1 MDKRSKGKLLHL
13 CRPMEETNRVNT
25 TAEIIASAQR
35 TLDMEGKAL
44 LALGTHIDESF
55 VQVVQLL
62 LASHGRLVVT
72 GVGKSAI
79 IAQKLVATF
88 NSTGQP
94 ALFMHAADAIHGD
107 LGYVQKGDYVLCISK
122 SGDSPEIKALI
133 PLVKRLGNE
142 LIGMYSHPSSFLAK
156 HCDYALY
163 TPIEREAC
171 PNNLA
176 PTTSTTAQ
184 LAMGD
189 ALAVALMEQRGF
201 TSRDFA
207 KYHPGG
213 ALGKK
218 LYTKVSDL
226 LNESSNPQVTVNA
239 PLREV
244 IVEISSK
251 RLGAT
256 AVMDNHHLAGII
268 TDGDLRRMLEKNKDM
283 TQIKAA
289 DIMSPSPKTIQQDTL
304 AVEAF
309 HLMESHSITTLIVM
323 NQSQYLGIIH
333 LHDILKEGIF

>member
-1 MDKRSKGKLLHL
+1 
-13 CRPMEETNRVNT
+13 
-25 TAEIIASAQR
+25 
-35 TLDMEGKAL
+35 MEGDAL
-44 LALGTHIDESF
+44 LSLSHSIDHRF
-55 VQVVQLL
+55 VEVVHLL
-62 LASHGRLVVT
+62 LKIEGRLVVT

-107 LGYVQKGDYVLCISK
+107 LGYVQKGDVVLCISK
-122 SGDSPEIKALI
+122 SGDSPEIKALV
-133 PLVKRLGNE
+133 PLVKSLGNE
-142 LIGMYSHPSSFLAK
+142 LIGMYSNDQSFLAK
-156 HCDYALY
+156 NSDYTLF

-207 KYHPGG
+207 RYHPGG

-226 LNESSNPQVTVNA
+226 LGDTSNPQVNKDASV
-239 PLREV
+239 REV
-244 IVEISSK
+244 IMEISSK

-256 AVMDNHHLAGII
+256 AVTNGNELLGII
-268 TDGDLRRMLEKNKDM
+268 TDGDLRRMLEKNHDISQA
-283 TQIKAA
+283 TAS
-289 DIMSPSPKTIQQDTL
+289 DIMSQSPKTIQQDTL

-309 HLMESHSITTLIVM
+309 GLMESNSITTLVVL
-323 NQSQYLGIIH
+323 NKAAYRGIIH

>member
-1 MDKRSKGKLLHL
+1 
-13 CRPMEETNRVNT
+13 
-25 TAEIIASAQR
+25 
-35 TLDMEGKAL
+35 MEGDAL
-44 LALGTHIDESF
+44 LSLSHSIDNRF
-55 VQVVQLL
+55 VEVVHLL
-62 LASHGRLVVT
+62 LKIEGRLVVT

-107 LGYVQKGDYVLCISK
+107 LGYVQKGDVVLCISK
-122 SGDSPEIKALI
+122 SGDSPEIKALV
-133 PLVKRLGNE
+133 PLVKSMGNE
-142 LIGMYSHPSSFLAK
+142 LIGMYSNDQSFLAK
-156 HCDYALY
+156 NSDYTLF

-207 KYHPGG
+207 RYHPGG

-226 LNESSNPQVTVNA
+226 LGDTSNPQVNKDASV
-239 PLREV
+239 REV
-244 IVEISSK
+244 IMEISSK

-256 AVMDNHHLAGII
+256 AVTNGNELLGII
-268 TDGDLRRMLEKNKDM
+268 TDGDLRRMLEKNHDISQA
-283 TQIKAA
+283 TAS
-289 DIMSPSPKTIQQDTL
+289 DIMSQSPKTIQQDTL

-309 HLMESHSITTLIVM
+309 GLMESNSITTLVVL
-323 NQSQYLGIIH
+323 NKAAYRGIIH